1 MVVVL
6 TSTRSRGGARLF
18 FRVAAMAYCSTESS
32 GARRLVEHTT
42 GAEARASLVSLLPR
56 DAWWTRRAKPAKK
69 AAPLPPRRR
78 AGPRVPRTPRRDVFR
93 AAACSKR
100 DLAKAAGLPNGLRR
114 PQRRRA
120 DRRGRD
126 ARDLRDVRVSAQP
139 AAAAEQK
146 TCVRCGWRRDGA
158 LRHLGPGRWAFLRP
172 HDGLRDIAACF
183 KSGDLC
189 II

>member
-32 GARRLVEHTT
+32 GARSLLGRT

-69 AAPLPPRRR
+69 AATLPARRR
-78 AGPRVPRTPRRDVFR
+78 AGPTAPTDPRRDVFR

-120 DRRGRD
+120 DGRGRD
-126 ARDLRDVRVSAQP
+126 ARDLRDVRVSSLSTFTEIPEARL
-139 AAAAEQK
+139 
-146 TCVRCGWRRDGA
+146 RCRGRRDRA
-158 LRHLGPGRWAFLRP
+158 LRYFSIGRWAFL
-172 HDGLRDIAACF
+172 
-183 KSGDLC
+183 
-189 II
+189 